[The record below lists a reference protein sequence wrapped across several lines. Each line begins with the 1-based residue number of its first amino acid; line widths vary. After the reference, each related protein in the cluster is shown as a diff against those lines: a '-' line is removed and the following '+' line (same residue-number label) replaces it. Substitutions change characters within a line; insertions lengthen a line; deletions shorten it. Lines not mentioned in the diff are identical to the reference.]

1 LSENVFPSDSFEIES
16 TWTVNLPQRKDF
28 ETMTEETEAFEFDGK
43 KMFRVQLEALWKPI
57 TNFSSS
63 MYNYSFTL
71 TVLCYMKKTNYKID
85 QISYSFANPA
95 NANRQFFVFMI
106 NKQLGGAARQLLT
119 DVELQVGGTSF
130 PAHRFILSAQS
141 PVFEAMF
148 NSGMKESQTGSVRID
163 DVDSSTFKE
172 FLDFLYTGMLPPSAI
187 KEELFTVADKY
198 QVKSLMDIC
207 KNVSIEKMT
216 NVYLAF

>member
-1 LSENVFPSDSFEIES
+1 MSENVFPSDSFEIES

-106 NKQLGGAARQLLT
+106 EKQKTERKL
-119 DVELQVGGTSF
+119 LQVFTSTLINVAA
-130 PAHRFILSAQS
+130 PLFINFYVKLSRTV
-141 PVFEAMF
+141 PGFKDKFM
-148 NSGMKESQTGSVRID
+148 
-163 DVDSSTFKE
+163 DST
-172 FLDFLYTGMLPPSAI
+172 
-187 KEELFTVADKY
+187 
-198 QVKSLMDIC
+198 
-207 KNVSIEKMT
+207 
-216 NVYLAF
+216 